1 MEIKMEIKIDSKNIP
16 SIKTYRLINITRY
29 YQMPSNSN
37 TESKTES
44 KTDGTPRLTITDEQG
59 NSWIMNES
67 YAELMKAYNFYHKEK
82 ERQRVKARRAY
93 VPHPRQVAQP
103 AQVVQVAVASPSSSS
118 SSSSS
123 SSDWV
128 APVPVTPVAPVPVAP
143 KPTRKKAPKV
153 EATPLEEK
161 VANMDI

>member
-1 MEIKMEIKIDSKNIP
+1 
-16 SIKTYRLINITRY
+16 
-29 YQMPSNSN
+29 MPSNSN

-44 KTDGTPRLTITDEQG
+44 KTTPRLTITDEQG

-82 ERQRVKARRAY
+82 ERQREKARRAY

-123 SSDWV
+123 DWV
-128 APVPVTPVAPVPVAP
+128 APVAVAPVPVAP
-143 KPTRKKAPKV
+143 VGVPKPTRKRVPKV
-153 EATPLEEK
+153 EASPLEEK
-161 VANMDI
+161 VKDMDI